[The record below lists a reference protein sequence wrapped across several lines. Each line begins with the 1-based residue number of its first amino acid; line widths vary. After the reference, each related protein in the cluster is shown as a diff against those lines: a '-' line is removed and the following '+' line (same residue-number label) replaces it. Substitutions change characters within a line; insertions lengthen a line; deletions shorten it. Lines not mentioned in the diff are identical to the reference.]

1 MRTIMAFG
9 AAVAALWIVLA
20 VGLDGKSKE
29 PQASAAS
36 ESTVSD
42 EVMKTA
48 YVEGLK
54 EENGHYL
61 LTVDYIDWYEGDAA
75 AVMFREREPDPE
87 VTEPPD
93 GYYIVNDDPSLATIE
108 LPEDTQIRMQIYDR
122 PDEESGA
129 DIVPDEPI
137 TIEQFAE
144 LVNEGDDALINV
156 KDFPYHITFK
166 DGQAQRIVQQFV
178 P

>member
-1 MRTIMAFG
+1 MRTIIAFG
-9 AAVAALWIVLA
+9 AAIAAVWIVLA
-20 VGLDGKSKE
+20 IGLDGRGKE

-36 ESTVSD
+36 ETSAAAAT
-42 EVMKTA
+42 KTA
-48 YVEGLK
+48 YVEGIA
-54 EENGHYL
+54 ERDGHYE

-75 AVMFREREPDPE
+75 TAIFRQREPDPE

-108 LPEDTQIRMQIYDR
+108 LPADVQIRMQIYDR
-122 PDEESGA
+122 SGEKGGD
-129 DIVPDEPI
+129 DIVSDEPI

-144 LVNEGDDALINV
+144 LVNSGDESSINV
-156 KDFPYHITFK
+156 KDFPYHITFTN
-166 DGQAQRIVQQFV
+166 GQAERIVQQFV